1 MPTSDIPSVTTAT
14 AASTARA
21 TRSARSNE
29 VNRETEALRQQ
40 LTLLKMPFARE
51 HFEPLALEAAAQHC
65 SHVGYFAR
73 LIEGEAAWRE
83 DRSVHRRVRLARFP
97 VIKTLEQFDWNWPKK
112 INRLQVQNLFRLAF
126 LEHNANVIFLGTV
139 GVGKS
144 HLSIALAHTAC
155 MRGHSVLF
163 TTAIDIVNT
172 LSAAQATG
180 TLKRAMNRYLRPAL
194 VLIDE
199 LGYLP
204 IDKAGAD
211 LLFQII
217 SGRYEHGSTLITS
230 NRVYKRWAEIFNNDS
245 TLTSALLDRL
255 LHHAETVLIEGP
267 SYRGKDRV
275 EPSE

>member
-1 MPTSDIPSVTTAT
+1 MSAT
-14 AASTARA
+14 PQQPIRTQD
-21 TRSARSNE
+21 NPH
-29 VNRETEALRQQ
+29 ETQALCER
-40 LTLLKMPFARE
+40 LKRLKMPFAGE
-51 HFEPLALEAAAQHC
+51 HFEPLAQEATAQHW

-83 DRSVHRRVRLARFP
+83 DRSIRRRVRLARFP
-97 VIKTLEQFDWNWPKK
+97 LIKTLEQFDWNWPKK
-112 INRLQVQNLFRLAF
+112 INRPQVQNLFRLAF
-126 LEHNANVIFLGTV
+126 VEDKANVIFLGSV

-144 HLSIALAHTAC
+144 HLSIALAHCAC
-155 MRGHSVLF
+155 LRGYPVLF

-172 LSAAQATG
+172 LSAAQASG
-180 TLKRAMNRYLRPAL
+180 NLKRAMNRYLRPA
-194 VLIDE
+194 VILIDE

-204 IDKAGAD
+204 IDKVGAD

-217 SGRYEHGSTLITS
+217 SGRYEHGSTIITS

-267 SYRGKDRV
+267 SYRAKDHAQ
-275 EPSE
+275 PSE